1 MYAWYSVGVCFKY
14 MCVAC
19 SSHRWCRRTRASAR
33 GHRGTLPHGMGLY
46 DAHMVRRRENLGCRS
61 RDVGCCKSIIGRWL
75 YRRQLQMCL
84 FFKTVYIETRSRE
97 NPVCF
102 ERCLGLVLRPS
113 DMTTYRQ
120 LKRKHSSTS
129 CLSWYIC
136 ECSIAVMQGA
146 PRYRRNMC
154 CTCKAWPPRVP
165 ACDDIMQRRNGCMDS
180 SVVPLN
186 ARTLRLSWQIHHRKG
201 SIKKLLDSL

>member
-1 MYAWYSVGVCFKY
+1 MQVLEGT
-14 MCVAC
+14 VAHC
-19 SSHRWCRRTRASAR
+19 
-33 GHRGTLPHGMGLY
+33 
-46 DAHMVRRRENLGCRS
+46 HMVWVFTTPIWSGDEKAW
-61 RDVGCCKSIIGRWL
+61 DVDRGMLVVVNPSSEGDCTGANFRCAF
-75 YRRQLQMCL
+75 
-84 FFKTVYIETRSRE
+84 FFKSVYRDKKQG
-97 NPVCF
+97 NPICF
-102 ERCLGLVLRPS
+102 ERCLGLILRPS

-136 ECSIAVMQGA
+136 ECSITVMQGA

-186 ARTLRLSWQIHHRKG
+186 ARTLRLS
-201 SIKKLLDSL
+201 